1 MKLWSRLCGTWT
13 ANKLLSRKWWLA
25 SGSVIVAIACSLAG
39 RELGSDTLSYMGIV
53 VPAYLAVEGALD
65 WLKQRAWK
73 KQQKDEDT

>member
-53 VPAYLAVEGALD
+53 VPAYLVVEGALD
-65 WLKQRAWK
+65 WACKRKAR
-73 KQQKDEDT
+73 KDEVE